1 MAAEGRVMSDRE
13 AYELSAAIRTREH
26 GVRCQGK
33 GAVPW
38 KVTWCENID
47 SCRSHKRAKDQQD
60 RQLRELQER
69 VFNTKARMEQIIDEC
84 VALAL
89 SKQSSHQQG
98 HIDEMSASA
107 KRKKQRHF
115 NRSSTNSHRSS
126 NPSS

>member
-1 MAAEGRVMSDRE
+1 
-13 AYELSAAIRTREH
+13 
-26 GVRCQGK
+26 
-33 GAVPW
+33 
-38 KVTWCENID
+38 
-47 SCRSHKRAKDQQD
+47 
-60 RQLRELQER
+60 
-69 VFNTKARMEQIIDEC
+69 MEQIIDEC

-107 KRKKQRHF
+107 KRKKQCHF